1 MPPLT
6 EVVGGGIAVCTL
18 VGFAHDVGGVG
29 FGAHSGFDGSFDTVR
44 HGRDFTMVGARRSVR
59 DRTLQ
64 SPTGVAFFTL
74 PISCAAAYGR
84 MSVG

>member
-44 HGRDFTMVGARRSVR
+44 HGRDHHTGRRILHLADQLR
-59 DRTLQ
+59 
-64 SPTGVAFFTL
+64 GVPFGL
-74 PISCAAAYGR
+74 
-84 MSVG
+84 

>member
-44 HGRDFTMVGARRSVR
+44 HGRDHHTGRRI
-59 DRTLQ
+59 
-64 SPTGVAFFTL
+64 FTL

>member
-29 FGAHSGFDGSFDTVR
+29 FGAHSGFDGSFDT
-44 HGRDFTMVGARRSVR
+44 DAMVAI
-59 DRTLQ
+59 TI
-64 SPTGVAFFTL
+64 PGVAFFTL
-74 PISCAAAYGR
+74 PISCAAAYGH